1 MPCGDDRSSDP
12 SRGLLFLGR
21 MGTYPV
27 EGDVPRGR
35 GRIPWKGTGSV
46 EKGTRPHVENILKKP
61 LYFARVNIYDYKYY
75 GLFITFEI
83 RGYYGCAGSKGF
95 RTEGANFI

>member
-1 MPCGDDRSSDP
+1 MTGAAILPGVFFFVWDGDVC
-12 SRGLLFLGR
+12 R

-35 GRIPWKGTGSV
+35 GQVPWKK
-46 EKGTRPHVENILKKP
+46 ERPHVENILKNP

>member
-1 MPCGDDRSSDP
+1 MEMTGAAILPGVFFFWV
-12 SRGLLFLGR
+12 GWGR
-21 MGTYPV
+21 TPWKGTYPV
-27 EGDVPRGR
+27 EGDVSRGR
-35 GRIPWKGTGSV
+35 GQVPWKK
-46 EKGTRPHVENILKKP
+46 ERPHVENILKKP

>member
-12 SRGLLFLGR
+12 SRGLLFLCR

-27 EGDVPRGR
+27 EGVRPRGR
-35 GRIPWKGTGSV
+35 GLVPWKK
-46 EKGTRPHVENILKKP
+46 ERPHVENILKNP

>member
-1 MPCGDDRSSDP
+1 MLCGDDRSSDP

-27 EGDVPRGR
+27 EGVRPRGR
-35 GRIPWKGTGSV
+35 GQVPWKK
-46 EKGTRPHVENILKKP
+46 ERPHVENILKNP

>member
-12 SRGLLFLGR
+12 SRGLLFCVGWGR
-21 MGTYPV
+21 V
-27 EGDVPRGR
+27 QDGDVPRGR
-35 GRIPWKGTGSV
+35 GQVPWKK
-46 EKGTRPHVENILKKP
+46 ERPHVENILKNP

>member
-1 MPCGDDRSSDP
+1 MTGAAILPGVFFFWV
-12 SRGLLFLGR
+12 GWGR
-21 MGTYPV
+21 T
-27 EGDVPRGR
+27 
-35 GRIPWKGTGSV
+35 PWKGTGSV
-46 EKGTRPHVENILKKP
+46 EKGTHVENILKNP

-83 RGYYGCAGSKGF
+83 RGYYRCAGSKGF

>member
-27 EGDVPRGR
+27 DGDVPRGR
-35 GRIPWKGTGSV
+35 GQVPWKK
-46 EKGTRPHVENILKKP
+46 ERPHVENILKNP

>member
-1 MPCGDDRSSDP
+1 MPCCDDRSSDP

-27 EGDVPRGR
+27 EGVRPRGR
-35 GRIPWKGTGSV
+35 GQVPWKK
-46 EKGTRPHVENILKKP
+46 ERPHVENILKNP

-83 RGYYGCAGSKGF
+83 RGYYGYAGSKGF
-95 RTEGANFI
+95 KTEGANFI

>member
-1 MPCGDDRSSDP
+1 MC
-12 SRGLLFLGR
+12 R

-27 EGDVPRGR
+27 EGVRPRGR
-35 GRIPWKGTGSV
+35 GQVPWKK
-46 EKGTRPHVENILKKP
+46 ERPHVENILKNP

-83 RGYYGCAGSKGF
+83 RGYYGYAGSKGF